1 MLFTQEIDRCFENNI
16 LDRAHFE
23 QTLEKTKAGVV
34 ALRRAYQD
42 NSLPLLRL
50 PEQTADIETITA
62 TASRLREKFKH
73 ILVLGTGGSS
83 LGGQTLYALKNPQF
97 GTTPRLHFLDNV
109 DPSTFDALYASLNLQ
124 ETACIVISKSGS
136 TAETLMQLFTLF
148 TRFSQ
153 QKLPVADHF
162 VVITEPTDNPLKQFA
177 QQHALPCFDHDPN
190 VGGRFSVLSI
200 VALLPALIAGIDCS
214 AVRAGANSVL
224 QNLLQDAPETLDCAK
239 AAALAVSAAAQGK
252 SQAIVMPYIDQLSC
266 FGLWYRQLWAE
277 SIGKNGKGT
286 TPIHALGTVDQHSQL
301 QLYLDGPKDKLFTVI
316 TKNAAG
322 AGDRIRL
329 NITGD
334 PRLEYLQNKTMGD
347 LLSAEQEAIIL
358 TLVKNGCPV
367 RVLRVATMD
376 EKTLGALLMHY
387 MLKTILAAHL
397 WGVDAFNQPAVEQ
410 GKILTKEFLDKI

>member
-1 MLFTQEIDRCFENNI
+1 MIFTQEINRCFENNI
-16 LDRAHFE
+16 LDKAQYE
-23 QTLEKTKAGVV
+23 QTLAKTAAGIM
-34 ALRRAYQD
+34 ALRRGYTD

-50 PEQTADIETITA
+50 PEQTADIAAITA
-62 TASRLREKFKH
+62 TATRLRENFKH

-97 GTTPRLHFLDNV
+97 GTKPHLHFLDNV
-109 DPSTFDALYASLNLQ
+109 DPTTFDALYASLDLK
-124 ETACIVISKSGS
+124 ETACIVISKSGG

-148 TRFSQ
+148 ARFQ
-153 QKLPVADHF
+153 QQNLPVKDHF
-162 VVITEPTDNPLKQFA
+162 VVITEPTNSPLKQFA
-177 QQHALPCFDHDPN
+177 QHHALPCFDHDPN

-200 VALLPALIAGIDCS
+200 VALLPAMIAGVDCS

-224 QNLLQDAPETLDCAK
+224 QSLLHDAPETLDCAQ
-239 AAALAVSAAAQGK
+239 AAAMAVSAAAQGK
-252 SQAIVMPYIDQLSC
+252 SQSIVMPYIDQLSC

-286 TPIHALGTVDQHSQL
+286 TPIRALGTVDQHSQL

-316 TKNAAG
+316 TKNAVG
-322 AGDRIRL
+322 TGDRISPT
-329 NITGD
+329 ITND

-358 TLVKNGCPV
+358 TLVKNNCPV
-367 RVLRVATMD
+367 RVLRVATMN
-376 EKTLGALLMHY
+376 EQTLGALLMHY

-397 WGVDAFNQPAVEQ
+397 WGVNAFDQPAVEQ
-410 GKILTKEFLDKI
+410 GKIITKEFLAKI

>member
-16 LDRAHFE
+16 LDRAQYE
-23 QTLEKTKAGVV
+23 KALEKTKAGIA
-34 ALRRAYQD
+34 ALRIAYQD

-50 PEQTADIETITA
+50 PEQTADIEAIRATA
-62 TASRLREKFKH
+62 TRLRENFKH

-97 GTTPRLHFLDNV
+97 GTKPHLHFLDNV
-109 DPSTFDALYASLNLQ
+109 DPTTFDALYASLNLK
-124 ETACIVISKSGS
+124 ETACIVISKSGG

-148 TRFSQ
+148 ARFSQ
-153 QKLPVADHF
+153 QKLPVAEHF
-162 VVITEPTDNPLKQFA
+162 VVITEPTDSPLKQFA

-224 QNLLQDAPETLDCAK
+224 QSLLHDAPETLDCAQ
-239 AAALAVSAAAQGK
+239 AAAMAVSAAAQGK
-252 SQAIVMPYIDQLSC
+252 SQSIVMPYIDQLSC

-286 TPIHALGTVDQHSQL
+286 TPIRALGTVDQHSQL

-316 TKNAAG
+316 TKNAVG
-322 AGDRIRL
+322 TGDRISPT
-329 NITGD
+329 ITND

-358 TLVKNGCPV
+358 TLVKNNCPV

-397 WGVDAFNQPAVEQ
+397 WGVDAFDQPAVEQ
-410 GKILTKEFLDKI
+410 GKILTKEFLAKI

>member
-16 LDRAHFE
+16 LDRAQYE
-23 QTLEKTKAGVV
+23 KALEKTKAGIA
-34 ALRRAYQD
+34 ALRIAYQD

-50 PEQTADIETITA
+50 PEQTADIEAIRATA
-62 TASRLREKFKH
+62 TRLRENFKH

-97 GTTPRLHFLDNV
+97 GTKPHLHFLDNV
-109 DPSTFDALYASLNLQ
+109 DPTTFDALYASLNLK
-124 ETACIVISKSGS
+124 ETACIVISKSGG

-148 TRFSQ
+148 ARFSQ
-153 QKLPVADHF
+153 QKLPVAEHF
-162 VVITEPTDNPLKQFA
+162 VVITEPTDSPLKQFA

-224 QNLLQDAPETLDCAK
+224 QSLLHDAPETLDCAQ
-239 AAALAVSAAAQGK
+239 AAAMAVSAAAQGK
-252 SQAIVMPYIDQLSC
+252 SQSIVMPYIDQLSC

-286 TPIHALGTVDQHSQL
+286 TPIRALGTVDQHSQL

-316 TKNAAG
+316 TKNAVG
-322 AGDRIRL
+322 TGDRISPT
-329 NITGD
+329 ITND
-334 PRLEYLQNKTMGD
+334 PRLEYLQNKTMSD

-358 TLVKNGCPV
+358 TLVKNNCPV

-397 WGVDAFNQPAVEQ
+397 WGVDAFDQPAVEQ
-410 GKILTKEFLDKI
+410 GKILTKEFLAKI